1 MDLESAMNLD
11 NAFGIHERALLL
23 RSQRAEVLAANL
35 ANADTPGYK
44 ARDFD
49 FKAMLANEVDNSSRL
64 RTTSRQHIQTE
75 AGMVPPAQLLY
86 RTPMQPSL
94 DGNTVDTE
102 QEHTAFSANAIEYQ
116 ASLTF
121 LNSTITGIR
130 KALRGE

>member
-1 MDLESAMNLD
+1 MVLESPMNFD
-11 NAFGIHERALLL
+11 DAFGIHERALLL

-44 ARDFD
+44 ARDID
-49 FKAMLANEVDNSSRL
+49 FKSMLASEVNTAARV
-64 RTTSRQHIQTE
+64 RTTSPMHIQPDRDL
-75 AGMVPPAQLLY
+75 VPASELLY

-102 QEHTAFSANAIEYQ
+102 REHTAFSANAIEYQ

-121 LNSTITGIR
+121 ISDKIGAIR

>member
-1 MDLESAMNLD
+1 MNFD
-11 NAFGIHERALLL
+11 DAFGIHERALLL

-49 FKAMLANEVDNSSRL
+49 FKSMLANEVDNSSRL
-64 RTTSRQHIQTE
+64 RTTSSQHIQTE
-75 AGMVPPAQLLY
+75 EGMVPPAQLLY

-94 DGNTVDTE
+94 DGNTVDAE
-102 QEHTAFSANAIEYQ
+102 QEHSAFSSNAIEYQ
-116 ASLTF
+116 ATLTF
-121 LNSTITGIR
+121 INSKIAGIR

>member
-1 MDLESAMNLD
+1 MKFDD
-11 NAFGIHERALLL
+11 AFGIHERALLL

-49 FKAMLANEVDNSSRL
+49 FKSMLASEMEPAARM
-64 RTTSRQHIQTE
+64 RTTDSRHIQPDQGSV
-75 AGMVPPAQLLY
+75 AASQLLY

-116 ASLTF
+116 ATLTF
-121 LNSTITGIR
+121 INNRISGIR

>member
-1 MDLESAMNLD
+1 MNFD
-11 NAFGIHERALLL
+11 DAFGIHERALVL

-49 FKAMLANEVDNSSRL
+49 FKSMLAKEVDSSARV
-64 RTTSRQHIQTE
+64 RTTHRQHLPTE
-75 AGMVPPAQLLY
+75 QGAVPASQLLY

-102 QEHTAFSANAIEYQ
+102 QEHSAFSANAIEYQ
-116 ASLTF
+116 ATLSF
-121 LNSTITGIR
+121 INSKIAGIR
-130 KALRGE
+130 KALRGD